1 MRKEKK
7 KMENDEIVELIKL
20 IEPKVLKSLS
30 NTKFQERDD
39 LKQELD
45 LKMVQTLKQGSINK
59 VMGFWDLKKQI

>member
-1 MRKEKK
+1 
-7 KMENDEIVELIKL
+7 MENDEIVELIKL